1 MMSGITAIDANSDFD
16 VYITVEYLQIL
27 EYKDGKITIMK

>member
-1 MMSGITAIDANSDFD
+1 MMSGITAIDENALLE